1 MSVDQENPQESG
13 SESPK
18 EQTEKFNPG
27 HLEGPPNFNL
37 PPTPPPFQ
45 APPAFGQ
52 FGGNYGGQQNL
63 PNATASLILGIL
75 SIPACCF
82 YGFFG
87 IIFGVIAVILSNG
100 DIKKYQM
107 NPGIF
112 TEASYNNSK
121 AGKICGIIG
130 LSLSALFFVFWIL
143 IVIGLFSYPALFQ
156 NFRKF

>member
-1 MSVDQENPQESG
+1 M
-13 SESPK
+13 
-18 EQTEKFNPG
+18 
-27 HLEGPPNFNL
+27 
-37 PPTPPPFQ
+37 
-45 APPAFGQ
+45 
-52 FGGNYGGQQNL
+52 

-87 IIFGVIAVILSNG
+87 IIFGVIAVVLSNG

-112 TEASYNNSK
+112 TETSYKNTK

-130 LSLSALFFVFWIL
+130 LSLSALFVVFWIL
-143 IVIGLFSYPALFQ
+143 VLVGLFSYPALFHT
-156 NFRKF
+156 FGKY

>member
-1 MSVDQENPQESG
+1 MSVNQENPLENQPG
-13 SESPK
+13 
-18 EQTEKFNPG
+18 NPAG
-27 HLEGPPNFNL
+27 QPENINPQNAETPPNYTA

-52 FGGNYGGQQNL
+52 FWGNYGGQQNL

-87 IIFGVIAVILSNG
+87 IIFGIIAVILANG

-107 NPGIF
+107 NPNFF
-112 TEASYNNSK
+112 TEVSYKNTK

-130 LSLSALFFVFWIL
+130 LSLSALFFVFWVLIL
-143 IVIGLFSYPALFQ
+143 VGLFSYPALFH
-156 NFRKF
+156 NFGRF